1 MSQRPLFVPF
11 DREKAVRIYRRNLP
25 HWRQEGA
32 TYFVTFHLHDSMP
45 KDAVR
50 RLEEKR
56 QKWLEARG
64 IGRETDPKEAYRT
77 LGKSDRFLYQKFINR
92 SREDVIDAGY
102 GACYLKS
109 EQIARQL
116 AHDILLDDG
125 SAMHVGDFV
134 IMPNHVHLL
143 LVPVN
148 RELELCMKR
157 IKGRSATICNRLLG
171 RTGSFWQTDS
181 FDHIV
186 RNLEQLNKY
195 RRYIADNPNKAG
207 IVLHPVAY
215 YRAGWMS
222 GMGWGTMD

>member
-32 TYFVTFHLHDSMP
+32 TYFVTFHLYDSVP
-45 KDAVR
+45 EDAVR

-56 QKWLEARG
+56 QIWLEARG

-116 AHDILLDDG
+116 ADDILLDDG

-157 IKGRSATICNRLLG
+157 IKGRSATICNRLRG
-171 RTGSFWQTDS
+171 RKGSFWQTDS

-195 RRYIADNPNKAG
+195 RQYIAENPKMAG
-207 IVLHPVAY
+207 IDLNSVAY
-215 YRAGWMS
+215 YRAGWLT
-222 GMGWGTMD
+222 GDGWGTVG